1 MKKIVFLGDSI
12 TDMKRAREETN
23 TPSSYGFSFVF
34 FSEGYLSTNYPRK
47 YQLINKAIS
56 GSRIV
61 DVYSRIKIDLWNE
74 KPDYVTLLI
83 GINDIWHELFNNNG
97 VDLERFYNILNMI
110 IDETKQRLPETKFII
125 IEPFFLPGFETN
137 ENINFFKQ
145 IYSYSQK
152 IKEICQ
158 AKNIPFIPIQAKFN
172 ELALANG
179 PEYYLYDGVHPSV
192 CGSKVISDSWL
203 EVFLDLE
210 R

>member
-34 FSEGYLSTNYPRK
+34 FSEGYLSTNYPKK

-97 VDLERFYNILNMI
+97 VDLERFCNILNMI
-110 IDETKQRLPETKFII
+110 IDETRQRLPETKFII

-137 ENINFFKQ
+137 
-145 IYSYSQK
+145 
-152 IKEICQ
+152 
-158 AKNIPFIPIQAKFN
+158 
-172 ELALANG
+172 
-179 PEYYLYDGVHPSV
+179 
-192 CGSKVISDSWL
+192 
-203 EVFLDLE
+203 
-210 R
+210 